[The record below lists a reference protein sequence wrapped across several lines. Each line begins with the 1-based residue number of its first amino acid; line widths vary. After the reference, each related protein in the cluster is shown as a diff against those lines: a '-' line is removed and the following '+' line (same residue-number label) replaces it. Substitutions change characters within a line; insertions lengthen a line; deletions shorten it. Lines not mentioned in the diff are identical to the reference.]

1 MNFVR
6 WDEEALPLEELCE
19 LWNEE
24 MGRDFPITERL
35 FRKNSLDC
43 PYVFS
48 EGSWYVMEE
57 EKLIGFIITKYTKDN
72 EDHLPPNIG
81 WIQALLVK
89 GESRNNGIGDQL
101 LRKAEQAL
109 AAVGV
114 VKIIL
119 GRDVHHYFPGIPS
132 TVPNMPQW
140 FEKRGYVEVNKVKDF
155 YRVAPEYVEE
165 IDPTE
170 ITMTEL
176 KKSEEMQFLTFMEES
191 FPGRWEHE
199 AQEYFSKG
207 GDGSHFIAAKDRDEI
222 IGFVRVNDL
231 NSPVIGPNIYWY
243 RLFEEKLGGI
253 GPLGIK
259 KSHRKKGYGK
269 AIVQQAINTA
279 VERGCR
285 HLVIDWTELD
295 EFYQSFG
302 FKPWKEYKQYEK
314 FIRKN

>member
-6 WDEEALPLEELCE
+6 WDEEALPLGDLCG

-24 MGRDFPITERL
+24 IGGDFPITVRL
-35 FRKNSLDC
+35 FRQNSVDC

-48 EGSWYVMEE
+48 AGSWYVMEGNMV
-57 EKLIGFIITKYTKDN
+57 IGFIITKYTKKN
-72 EDHLPPNIG
+72 EEHLPANIG
-81 WIQALLVK
+81 WIQALLVND
-89 GESRNNGIGDQL
+89 EFRNNGIGDQL
-101 LRKAEQAL
+101 LKKAEKAL
-109 AAVGV
+109 DAVGV
-114 VKIIL
+114 AKIIL

-132 TVPNMPQW
+132 IVPNIPQW

-155 YRVAPEYVEE
+155 YRVAPEHAEE
-165 IDPTE
+165 IDTTE
-170 ITMTEL
+170 ITVSEL
-176 KKSEEMQFLTFMEES
+176 KKNEEVKFLAFMEES

-199 AQEYFSKG
+199 AREYFNRG
-207 GDGSHFIAAKDRDEI
+207 GDGYHFIAAKYKGEI

-231 NSPVIGPNIYWY
+231 NSPVIGPNVYWH

-279 VERGCR
+279 IERGCQ
-285 HLVIDWTELD
+285 HLIIDWTELD

-302 FKPWKEYKQYEK
+302 FKPWKDYKQYEK
-314 FIRKN
+314 SI